1 MNLYQKLIEVRK
13 EVPYLQKENQG
24 EQYKYVSS
32 SQVLGNVK
40 AKLDEL
46 GVLLI
51 PAVKSHL
58 VTTSSIEFFN
68 EKNNITKRTN
78 TYFTELDMIM
88 TWVNA
93 EKPDEKIEC
102 SWYGQ
107 GVDIA
112 GEKGV
117 GKALTYAEK
126 YFILKFFNIPT
137 DKDDPDSFQKRMDD
151 EEPPKKPQNAPQG
164 NKPVGNDNNK
174 PGSQQGS
181 KNDSGANDKATKK
194 QIAEVFAAGK
204 AKKEQ
209 IPEFDTFKFIDEMAA
224 GGRITTKWTYADKEK
239 TKVNWTQQDILT
251 LMTDLELPFK

>member
-1 MNLYQKLIEVRK
+1 MNLYQKLIEARK
-13 EVPYLQKENQG
+13 EVPYLQKQNQG
-24 EQYKYVSS
+24 EQYNYVSS

-58 VTTSSIEFFN
+58 VTTSSIEFLN
-68 EKNNITKRTN
+68 EKNNVTKRTN

-126 YFILKFFNIPT
+126 YFMLKFFNIPT
-137 DKDDPDSFQKRMDD
+137 DKDDPDSFQKRMDG
-151 EEPPKKPQNAPQG
+151 EEPHNKPQNPPQQTKPSSNG
-164 NKPVGNDNNK
+164 NNPLE
-174 PGSQQGS
+174 PQQGG
-181 KNDSGANDKATKK
+181 KNDSTDIEKRATAIYYAMTGNKEGQHGWSIPEYKEWLKGFKEAK
-194 QIAEVFAAGK
+194 QISTDYGK
-204 AKKEQ
+204 
-209 IPEFDTFKFIDEMAA
+209 
-224 GGRITTKWTYADKEK
+224 KWTLQDVEFIESQIK
-239 TKVNWTQQDILT
+239 T
-251 LMTDLELPFK
+251 LPF

>member
-1 MNLYQKLIEVRK
+1 MNLYLKLIEVRK

-51 PAVKSHL
+51 PAVKSHM

-68 EKNNITKRTN
+68 DKHDVSKRTN

-102 SWYGQ
+102 TWYGQ

-126 YFILKFFNIPT
+126 YFMLKFFNIPT

-151 EEPPKKPQNAPQG
+151 EEPPKKPQNTPQG
-164 NKPVGNDNNK
+164 NKPVGNDNN
-174 PGSQQGS
+174 PPSTNQGG
-181 KNDSGANDKATKK
+181 KNDSTPTDIEKRASKIYFTMTGDKEGQHGLPVEKYKEWLKAFK
-194 QIAEVFAAGK
+194 EAGLISTDYGK
-204 AKKEQ
+204 
-209 IPEFDTFKFIDEMAA
+209 
-224 GGRITTKWTYADKEK
+224 KWTLK
-239 TKVNWTQQDILT
+239 DITFLESQIK
-251 LMTDLELPFK
+251 ELPF

>member
-1 MNLYQKLIEVRK
+1 MNLYQKLIETRK

-32 SQVLGNVK
+32 SQVLGNIK

-46 GVLLI
+46 GILLI
-51 PAVKSHL
+51 PSVKSHL

-68 EKNNITKRTN
+68 EKNNVTKRTN

-126 YFILKFFNIPT
+126 YFMLKFFNIPT
-137 DKDDPDSFQKRMDD
+137 DKDDPDAFQKRMDD
-151 EEPPKKPQNAPQG
+151 EDPPKQPQKPQNAPQQT
-164 NKPVGNDNNK
+164 KPVGNDNHA
-174 PGSQQGS
+174 PEHSQAA
-181 KNDSGANDKATKK
+181 KNDPSDLEKRASKIYFTMTGNKEGQNGWPLEQYKQWLKDFKEAGAISTDY
-194 QIAEVFAAGK
+194 GK
-204 AKKEQ
+204 
-209 IPEFDTFKFIDEMAA
+209 
-224 GGRITTKWTYADKEK
+224 KWTEK
-239 TKVNWTQQDILT
+239 DIAFLE
-251 LMTDLELPFK
+251 LQLVELPF

>member
-13 EVPYLQKENQG
+13 CVPYLQKENQG

-46 GVLLI
+46 GVLLV
-51 PAVKSHL
+51 PTVKGHAVS
-58 VTTSSIEFFN
+58 VSSIEFFN
-68 EKNNITKRTN
+68 EKEHVTKRTN
-78 TYFTELDMIM
+78 TYFTELDTIM

-102 SWYGQ
+102 AWYGQ

-117 GKALTYAEK
+117 GKALTYSEK

-137 DKDDPDSFQKRMDD
+137 DKDDPDTFQRRMDD
-151 EEPPKKPQNAPQG
+151 EDPPQKGTQQNKPASIANNILKPIEPPKGDTGTSQKA
-164 NKPVGNDNNK
+164 NKE
-174 PGSQQGS
+174 
-181 KNDSGANDKATKK
+181 
-194 QIAEVFAAGK
+194 QIAEVFKGLSEK
-204 AKKEQ
+204 YGVIEIVFKLLEDMAKEKK
-209 IPEFDTFKFIDEMAA
+209 ISIKFP
-224 GGRITTKWTYADKEK
+224 YADKEK
-239 TKVNWTQQDILT
+239 TKINWTQADI
-251 LMTDLELPFK
+251 MAINEDLEKPF

>member
-1 MNLYQKLIEVRK
+1 MNLYQKLIEARK

-32 SQVLGNVK
+32 SQVLGNIK

-46 GVLLI
+46 GILLI
-51 PAVKSHL
+51 PSVKSHA

-68 EKNNITKRTN
+68 EKNNVTKRTN
-78 TYFTELDMIM
+78 TYFTELDMTM

-126 YFILKFFNIPT
+126 YFMLKFFNIPT
-137 DKDDPDSFQKRMDD
+137 DKDDPDAFQKRMDD
-151 EEPPKKPQNAPQG
+151 EEPSKTPQNDRKG
-164 NKPVGNDNNK
+164 NKSVSNVQGQPSNEQGGKTAHKCQDCGKDIAATSKKTVEEILE
-174 PGSQQGS
+174 GSM
-181 KNDSGANDKATKK
+181 KYY
-194 QIAEVFAAGK
+194 
-204 AKKEQ
+204 KKELCQ
-209 IPEFDTFKFIDEMAA
+209 PCVSKRYKAAHPES
-224 GGRITTKWTYADKEK
+224 
-239 TKVNWTQQDILT
+239 
-251 LMTDLELPFK
+251 

>member
-46 GVLLI
+46 SVLLI
-51 PAVKSHL
+51 PSVKGHS

-117 GKALTYAEK
+117 GKALTYSEK
-126 YFILKFFNIPT
+126 YFMLKFFNIPT

-151 EEPPKKPQNAPQG
+151 EEPPRQPQKQQIPPYKSKPATDTQPVKS
-164 NKPVGNDNNK
+164 KPD
-174 PGSQQGS
+174 GSS
-181 KNDSGANDKATKK
+181 EKAT
-194 QIAEVFAAGK
+194 AEQVKAVFAAGRER
-204 AKKEQ
+204 AKNF
-209 IPEFDTFKFIDEMAA
+209 PDFDMFKWVDDQADKGKIS
-224 GGRITTKWTYADKEK
+224 TKWPYANKEK
-239 TKVNWTQQDILT
+239 TEVNWTIEDVTIMIDL
-251 LMTDLELPFK
+251 LELPF

>member
-1 MNLYQKLIEVRK
+1 MNLYQKLIEARK

-32 SQVLGNVK
+32 SQVLGNIK
-40 AKLDEL
+40 TKLDEL
-46 GVLLI
+46 GILLI
-51 PAVKSHL
+51 PSVKSHL

-68 EKNNITKRTN
+68 EKNNVTKRTN
-78 TYFTELDMIM
+78 TYFTELDMTM

-126 YFILKFFNIPT
+126 YFMLKFFNIPT
-137 DKDDPDSFQKRMDD
+137 DKDDPDAFQKRMDD
-151 EEPPKKPQNAPQG
+151 EDTPKTPQNDRKG
-164 NKPVGNDNNK
+164 SKPVGNVQGQPEAEQSGKTAHKCQDCGK
-174 PGSQQGS
+174 DITATSKKTVEEILAGSQKYYQKELCQACVS
-181 KNDSGANDKATKK
+181 KRYKAEHT
-194 QIAEVFAAGK
+194 EV
-204 AKKEQ
+204 
-209 IPEFDTFKFIDEMAA
+209 T
-224 GGRITTKWTYADKEK
+224 
-239 TKVNWTQQDILT
+239 
-251 LMTDLELPFK
+251 